1 MSSSPRA
8 WRPWQLEEL
17 SSASKKTGA
26 ADDAA
31 NNEQEL
37 ARLRAEAWQKGYE
50 EGLQQGRAEGYEAG
64 FALGQDA
71 GTAEGLLRA
80 QQEAQQALEEEL
92 QPLGQLITQAHAAF
106 RQMNKEVGNEVV
118 ELAVAVGRFLAREAL
133 DQKPEEV
140 LALVRELLNDEQSL
154 AGKPRL
160 LLNPADLKLVQ
171 EHLAG
176 EIASAGW
183 QLLADESLQ
192 RGGCKLITAAGE
204 VDASWEARCQNI
216 VDQLRRSGRAP
227 LAARAKSTEGK
238 A

>member
-17 SSASKKTGA
+17 RVPQTAGS

-31 NNEQEL
+31 AKAREL
-37 ARLRAEAWQKGYE
+37 ARLRAEARRQGYE

-64 FALGQDA
+64 FALGRDA
-71 GTAEGLLRA
+71 GTAEGLLHA
-80 QQEAQQALEEEL
+80 QQQAQQALEQEL

-106 RQMNKEVGNEVV
+106 CQMNKEVGNEVV

-133 DQKPEEV
+133 DRQPEEV
-140 LALVRELLNDEQSL
+140 LLLVRELLSDEQSL

-171 EHLAG
+171 EHLTS
-176 EIASAGW
+176 EISAAGW
-183 QLLADESLQ
+183 QLQADDSLQ

-204 VDASWEARCQNI
+204 VDASWEARCQNV
-216 VDQLRRSGRAP
+216 VDQLRRKGRAP
-227 LAARAKSTEGK
+227 LVVRSTSTEGD

>member
-17 SSASKKTGA
+17 ARPGAAASA

-31 NNEQEL
+31 QEREL
-37 ARLRAEAWQKGYE
+37 ARLRAEAKRQGYE

-80 QQEAQQALEEEL
+80 EENAQQALEAEL
-92 QPLGQLITQAHAAF
+92 QPLGQLVTQAHAAF
-106 RQMNKEVGNEVV
+106 CQMNKEVGNEVV
-118 ELAVAVGRFLAREAL
+118 ELAIAVGRFLAREAL
-133 DQKPEEV
+133 DRKPEEV
-140 LALVRELLNDEQSL
+140 LALVRELLSDERSL
-154 AGKPRL
+154 VGKPRL
-160 LLNPADLKLVQ
+160 LLNPTDLQLV
-171 EHLAG
+171 EHHLAS
-176 EIASAGW
+176 EIAAAGW
-183 QLLADESLQ
+183 QLQADESQQ

-227 LAARAKSTEGK
+227 LVVRSTSTEGD